1 MTLAGLRT
9 YSGLVF
15 IQNAFPLPLSG
26 HSGMDLSPL
35 LIGNYRSGTVRDSH
49 PCSLLI
55 GMMQNVVHVSEP
67 MRVQNYTKIQNRK
80 PKIRILLDCIFL
92 SLKLSNFVLLKLRGC

>member
-55 GMMQNVVHVSEP
+55 GMMQSRACIRTNESAKLHKNSES
-67 MRVQNYTKIQNRK
+67 QTKNSDF
-80 PKIRILLDCIFL
+80 IRLYF
-92 SLKLSNFVLLKLRGC
+92 FVIEIE